1 MRGSGKNMSRPW
13 TIARSWDEET
23 RGNGREAAYR
33 GFQMVCGEYLHRS
46 LALFIPGKSQADRGT
61 VFLAEIAKPHG
72 FY

>member
-46 LALFIPGKSQADRGT
+46 WLYLFLENRKRIEVLS
-61 VFLAEIAKPHG
+61 F
-72 FY
+72 